1 MSAARL
7 TPVAVAAASIFMQAF
22 CARKRKGAHSRV
34 KRIQPNPT
42 SDTGL
47 KRASGRQ
54 RDLNCMH
61 DGEAMTA
68 PLSTTN
74 LDGGEIR
81 PARESSTQGR
91 HSQDQARYREVF
103 ERAAVGM
110 ALRSLDARW
119 LQVNRKLCEMLG
131 YTREE
136 LLATSSL
143 LLTPAEERG
152 RAEEY
157 NRRIARGEID
167 TYQREKRYLRRDGS
181 TLWVELNLTV
191 MRDREG
197 RPDHVLSVIVDI
209 SARKAAE
216 DALKAGEARFR
227 SLVGL
232 SNDVF
237 WETDREHRFVRQ
249 EHSGLPSSRPP
260 PANELGKTRWEMP
273 YTRPDEEGWRRHRE
287 DLDEHRVFRDFVV
300 ARPVEGGGERF
311 IQVSGEPLFDAA
323 GRFTGYRGVGKDV
336 TDRVAAESALRALN
350 ADLEHRVAE
359 RTVALETAYRELE
372 AFSYSVSH
380 DLRAP
385 LRAIA
390 GFATILREDEGD
402 VLSGEGNRL
411 LGIIDQSAQQMGHL
425 TDALLALARTSR
437 QKLAHGP
444 LDMQTLANEVAGDFA
459 TAYPAARI
467 DVGAIP
473 PAFGDVT
480 LMRQVF
486 VNLIGNALK
495 YSSRATAPVV
505 HVGVEKQAT
514 GMAYFVRDNGI
525 GFDMAYVE
533 RLFRPFER
541 LHAEREFRGAG
552 IGLALANLI
561 IQRHG
566 GRIWAEGRPGQG
578 AVFRFTLGG

>member
-1 MSAARL
+1 
-7 TPVAVAAASIFMQAF
+7 
-22 CARKRKGAHSRV
+22 
-34 KRIQPNPT
+34 
-42 SDTGL
+42 
-47 KRASGRQ
+47 
-54 RDLNCMH
+54 MH
-61 DGEAMTA
+61 DGEGMTA
-68 PLSTTN
+68 PPSTTA
-74 LDGGEIR
+74 LDGGENR
-81 PARESSTQGR
+81 PARDSSTQER
-91 HSQDQARYREVF
+91 HSHDQARYREVF

-131 YTREE
+131 YTSEE

-181 TLWVELNLTV
+181 MIWVELNLTV

-197 RPDHVLSVIVDI
+197 RPDHVFSVIVDI

-216 DALKAGEARFR
+216 DALKASEMRFR

-249 EHSGLPSSRPP
+249 EYSALPSSRPP

-273 YTRPDEEGWRRHRE
+273 YTQPDEEGWRRHRE

-300 ARPVEGGGERF
+300 ARPVEGVGERF
-311 IQVSGEPLFDAA
+311 IQVSGEPLFDAQ
-323 GRFTGYRGVGKDV
+323 GQFTGYRGVGKDV
-336 TDRVAAESALRALN
+336 TDRVAAEGALRALN

-444 LDMQTLANEVAGDFA
+444 LDMQTLAHEVAGDFA
-459 TAYPAARI
+459 TAYPSARI

-505 HVGVEKQAT
+505 HVGVENQAT
-514 GMAYFVRDNGI
+514 GMAYFIRDNGI